1 MYIKIANKKISDDS
15 PVFIIAEAGIN
26 HNGDVKLAKQL
37 VDAAIRANADAI
49 KFQTFTT
56 ELLVR
61 RNAPKAEYQNKNIG
75 KKKSQ
80 YRMLKE
86 LELNHKDTA
95 TIKQYCKKRG
105 IIFLSTPYD
114 FASIEF
120 LEKIKVP
127 AYKLASMDVV
137 THPLIKK
144 IAQLNKPLILSTGM
158 ATEKEIR
165 AAVKIFS
172 SIAGNN
178 INLILLQC
186 NTDYPSRLEEQN
198 LKVLNIF
205 KKYTPFIGFSDH
217 TIGNIAAIT
226 AVALGAKVIERHF
239 TLDKH
244 MPGPDHKASLNP
256 GEFAM
261 YILDIRK
268 TEVALG
274 KKQKKPTPGE
284 LKNIISMR
292 RSICAK
298 NNLAKGSIIKEE
310 NLTYK
315 RPGNG
320 LNPTQEN
327 INKLVDKK
335 AIRDIAADENILP
348 ELVK

>member
-15 PVFIIAEAGIN
+15 PVFIIAEAGVN
-26 HNGDVKLAKQL
+26 HNGDVKLAEQL

-61 RNAPKAEYQNKNIG
+61 RNAPKAEYQNNNIG

-80 YRMLKE
+80 YKMLKE
-86 LELNHKDTA
+86 LELSFKDTK
-95 TIKQYCKKRG
+95 TIKQYCDDRG

-127 AYKLASMDVV
+127 AYKLSSIDVV

-172 SIAGNN
+172 SISKNKK
-178 INLILLQC
+178 LILFQC
-186 NTDYPSRLEEQN
+186 NTDYPSKLEEQN
-198 LKVLNIF
+198 LRTLAIL
-205 KKYTPFIGFSDH
+205 KKYAPFVGFSDH

-226 AVALGAKVIERHF
+226 AVALDIKVIERHF

-256 GEFAM
+256 EEFAI
-261 YILDIRK
+261 YVTNIK
-268 TEVALG
+268 ETEAALG
-274 KKQKKPTPGE
+274 KKQKNPTPGE
-284 LKNIISMR
+284 LKNMISMR

-310 NLTYK
+310 NLAYK

-327 INKLVDKK
+327 INKLVGKK